1 MGSKIARYSF
11 TFILIHWVLALTTLV
26 LLGLGWYI
34 QYIPVTTPSRSFLLD
49 LHMSLGLTSALLI
62 SILIFLRII
71 FKPPSFP
78 NDFPQWQKLSAYAL
92 YAFIY
97 TSFSLMIVSG
107 YFQAVFSK
115 TPVQFW
121 GIPLPVWGVADATL
135 AQFFGTIHGIAAYIL
150 VALIFLHVGIVV
162 LNIFIHHGFT
172 SRMLPFGMQKSREL
186 VLGETK
192 SVIASKMAQRL
203 AKDLRL
209 FGWIEFWIQFV
220 FAFLSALLL
229 AFATSGR
236 AFSPGSV
243 GFSDGIYWGGWGFL
257 LLCFT
262 ALLAFY
268 YTRAA
273 KKIILR
279 PDSYFTRKLRTAF
292 WFLRM
297 GILIGFL
304 GVFISFTG
312 VGLSLSLLIAK
323 TVSQPPGIAITD
335 PNKIIRALDV
345 FVLLVNFIL
354 LMAHFIGT
362 SITLWL
368 SIDAAKVRLEY
379 LAIPGQSH

>member
-34 QYIPVTTPSRSFLLD
+34 QYIPVTTSSRSFLLD

-172 SRMLPFGMQKSREL
+172 SRMLPFGMQ
-186 VLGETK
+186 
-192 SVIASKMAQRL
+192 
-203 AKDLRL
+203 
-209 FGWIEFWIQFV
+209 EF
-220 FAFLSALLL
+220 A
-229 AFATSGR
+229 
-236 AFSPGSV
+236 
-243 GFSDGIYWGGWGFL
+243 
-257 LLCFT
+257 
-262 ALLAFY
+262 
-268 YTRAA
+268 
-273 KKIILR
+273 
-279 PDSYFTRKLRTAF
+279 
-292 WFLRM
+292 
-297 GILIGFL
+297 
-304 GVFISFTG
+304 
-312 VGLSLSLLIAK
+312 
-323 TVSQPPGIAITD
+323 
-335 PNKIIRALDV
+335 
-345 FVLLVNFIL
+345 
-354 LMAHFIGT
+354 
-362 SITLWL
+362 
-368 SIDAAKVRLEY
+368 
-379 LAIPGQSH
+379 